1 MLYIN
6 YYVTSL
12 ISLILSQSINQR
24 VQLLKLISVWKRMF
38 LSYKLDIIHNTSFK
52 STRNRIWEFKNF
64 ASPL

>member
-52 STRNRIWEFKNF
+52 
-64 ASPL
+64 L